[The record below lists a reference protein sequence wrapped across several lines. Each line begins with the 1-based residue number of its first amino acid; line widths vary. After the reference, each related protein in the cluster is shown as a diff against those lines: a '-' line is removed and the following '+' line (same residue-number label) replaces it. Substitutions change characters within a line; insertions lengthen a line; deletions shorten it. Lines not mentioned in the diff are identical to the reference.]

1 MHFRKP
7 DTTETPTATRPL
19 APPQD
24 RVTFAVVVCVI
35 SVGHAGRYFYARRE
49 ESLQTV
55 PVLQTRLLREVW
67 SFTKELLQD
76 VSLRACLAHADC
88 RSSSLSTR
96 RRS

>member
-1 MHFRKP
+1 M
-7 DTTETPTATRPL
+7 
-19 APPQD
+19 
-24 RVTFAVVVCVI
+24 VCVV

-76 VSLRACLAHADC
+76 VSFAHVSRMLTVGRA
-88 RSSSLSTR
+88 RSR
-96 RRS
+96 RGAGAEREGASASASG